1 MNRLKELRLNKK
13 ENGKVGVTQQEVADR
28 IGVTKR
34 TYIYWEKNERQIK
47 PEKAQQLADYF
58 GVSVGYLLGYEDNN
72 SFVSSVVNEVDLLD
86 PDDNTNN
93 LNSDLKNKINL
104 VKNLIS
110 EEQSDREEDY
120 RKTIVKDSYN
130 LLKGLDLGDV
140 LTVAGIIERLYF
152 SQYSIDEN
160 EKLEKYRDKLS
171 ESFKK

>member
-1 MNRLKELRLNKK
+1 MNRLKELRKRKK
-13 ENGKVGVTQQEVADR
+13 MTQQELANI
-28 IGVTKR
+28 IGVTKLTILR
-34 TYIYWEKNERQIK
+34 WEKGDRQIK
-47 PEKAQQLADYF
+47 SDKAQQLAEYF
-58 GVSVGYLLGYEDNN
+58 NVSVGYLLGYEDNN

-130 LLKGLDLGDV
+130 LLKGLDLDDV

-171 ESFKK
+171 KSFKK

>member
-1 MNRLKELRLNKK
+1 MNRLKELRKRKK
-13 ENGKVGVTQQEVADR
+13 MTQQELANI
-28 IGVTKR
+28 IGVTKLTILR
-34 TYIYWEKNERQIK
+34 WEKGDRQIK
-47 PEKAQQLADYF
+47 SDKAQQLAEYF
-58 GVSVGYLLGYEDNN
+58 NVSVGYLLGYEDNN

-120 RKTIVKDSYN
+120 RQTIVKDSYN
-130 LLKGLDLGDV
+130 LLKGLDLDDV

-171 ESFKK
+171 KSFKK

>member
-1 MNRLKELRLNKK
+1 MNRLKELRKK
-13 ENGKVGVTQQEVADR
+13 EKISQKKFSKERDIPLRTLQSWENGES
-28 IGVTKR
+28 
-34 TYIYWEKNERQIK
+34 QIK
-47 PEKAQQLADYF
+47 PEKAQQLAEYF
-58 GVSVGYLLGYEDNN
+58 NVSIGYLLGYEDDN

-86 PDDNTNN
+86 PDDNTSN

-130 LLKGLDLGDV
+130 LLKGLDLDDV

-152 SQYSIDEN
+152 SQYSIEEN

>member
-1 MNRLKELRLNKK
+1 MNRLKELRKIKK
-13 ENGKVGVTQQEVADR
+13 MTQQELANI
-28 IGVTKR
+28 IGVTKLTILR
-34 TYIYWEKNERQIK
+34 WEKGDRQIK
-47 PEKAQQLADYF
+47 SDKAQQLAEYF
-58 GVSVGYLLGYEDNN
+58 NVSVGYLLGYEDNN

-104 VKNLIS
+104 VKNIIS

-130 LLKGLDLGDV
+130 LLKGLDLDDV

-171 ESFKK
+171 KSFKK

>member
-1 MNRLKELRLNKK
+1 MNRLKELRKRKK
-13 ENGKVGVTQQEVADR
+13 MTQQELANI
-28 IGVTKR
+28 IGVTKLTILR
-34 TYIYWEKNERQIK
+34 WEKGDRQIK
-47 PEKAQQLADYF
+47 SDKAQQLGEYF
-58 GVSVGYLLGYEDNN
+58 NVSVGYLLGYEDNN

-104 VKNLIS
+104 AKNLIS

-130 LLKGLDLGDV
+130 LLKGLDLDDV

-171 ESFKK
+171 KSFKK

>member
-1 MNRLKELRLNKK
+1 MNRLKELRKRKK
-13 ENGKVGVTQQEVADR
+13 MTQQELANI
-28 IGVTKR
+28 IGVTKLTILR
-34 TYIYWEKNERQIK
+34 WEKGDRQIK
-47 PEKAQQLADYF
+47 SDKAQQLAEYF
-58 GVSVGYLLGYEDNN
+58 NVSVGYLLGYEDNN

-130 LLKGLDLGDV
+130 LLKGQ
-140 LTVAGIIERLYF
+140 I
-152 SQYSIDEN
+152 
-160 EKLEKYRDKLS
+160 
-171 ESFKK
+171 

>member
-1 MNRLKELRLNKK
+1 M
-13 ENGKVGVTQQEVADR
+13 TQQELANI
-28 IGVTKR
+28 IGVTKLTILR
-34 TYIYWEKNERQIK
+34 WEKGDRQIK
-47 PEKAQQLADYF
+47 SDKAQQLAEYF
-58 GVSVGYLLGYEDNN
+58 NVSVGYLLGYEDNN

-86 PDDNTNN
+86 SDDNTNN

-130 LLKGLDLGDV
+130 LLKGLDLDDV

-171 ESFKK
+171 KSFKK

>member
-1 MNRLKELRLNKK
+1 MNRLKELRKIKK
-13 ENGKVGVTQQEVADR
+13 MTQQELANI
-28 IGVTKR
+28 IGVTKLTILR
-34 TYIYWEKNERQIK
+34 WEKGDRQIK
-47 PEKAQQLADYF
+47 SDKAQQLAEYF
-58 GVSVGYLLGYEDNN
+58 NVSVGYLLGYEDNN
-72 SFVSSVVNEVDLLD
+72 SFVSSVVNEVGLLD

-130 LLKGLDLGDV
+130 LLKGLDLDDV

>member
-1 MNRLKELRLNKK
+1 MNRLKELRKRKK
-13 ENGKVGVTQQEVADR
+13 MTQQELANI
-28 IGVTKR
+28 IGVTKLTILR
-34 TYIYWEKNERQIK
+34 WEKGDRQIK
-47 PEKAQQLADYF
+47 SDKAQQLAEYF
-58 GVSVGYLLGYEDNN
+58 NVSVGYLLGYEDNN

-86 PDDNTNN
+86 PDNNTNN

-130 LLKGLDLGDV
+130 LLKGLDLDDV

-171 ESFKK
+171 KSFKK

>member
-1 MNRLKELRLNKK
+1 MNRLKELRKRKK
-13 ENGKVGVTQQEVADR
+13 MTQQELANI
-28 IGVTKR
+28 IGVTKLTILR
-34 TYIYWEKNERQIK
+34 WEKGDRQIK
-47 PEKAQQLADYF
+47 SDKAQQLAEYF
-58 GVSVGYLLGYEDNN
+58 NVSVGYLLGYEDNN

-130 LLKGLDLGDV
+130 LLKGLDLDDV

-171 ESFKK
+171 KSFK

>member
-1 MNRLKELRLNKK
+1 MNRLKELRKKNKTTQK
-13 ENGKVGVTQQEVADR
+13 EIANLLGVSEMTISR
-28 IGVTKR
+28 
-34 TYIYWEKNERQIK
+34 WEKETELSIK
-47 PEKAQQLADYF
+47 HEYINKLSNYF
-58 GVSVGYLLGYEDNN
+58 NVSVGYLLGYEDNN

>member
-1 MNRLKELRLNKK
+1 MNRLKELRKRKK
-13 ENGKVGVTQQEVADR
+13 MTQQELANI
-28 IGVTKR
+28 IGVTKLTILR
-34 TYIYWEKNERQIK
+34 WEKGNRQIK
-47 PEKAQQLADYF
+47 SDKAQQLAEYF
-58 GVSVGYLLGYEDNN
+58 NVSVGYLLGYEDNN

-130 LLKGLDLGDV
+130 LLKGLDLDDV

-160 EKLEKYRDKLS
+160 EKLEEYRDKLS
-171 ESFKK
+171 KSFKK

>member
-1 MNRLKELRLNKK
+1 M
-13 ENGKVGVTQQEVADR
+13 TQQELANI
-28 IGVTKR
+28 IGVTKLTILR
-34 TYIYWEKNERQIK
+34 WEKGDRQIK
-47 PEKAQQLADYF
+47 SDKAQQLAEYF
-58 GVSVGYLLGYEDNN
+58 NVSVGYLLGYEDNN

-130 LLKGLDLGDV
+130 LLKGLDLDDV

-171 ESFKK
+171 KSFKK

>member
-1 MNRLKELRLNKK
+1 MNRLKELRKRKK
-13 ENGKVGVTQQEVADR
+13 MTQQELANI
-28 IGVTKR
+28 IGVTKLTILR
-34 TYIYWEKNERQIK
+34 WEKGDRQIK
-47 PEKAQQLADYF
+47 SDKAQQLAEYF
-58 GVSVGYLLGYEDNN
+58 NVSVGYLLGYEDNN

-130 LLKGLDLGDV
+130 LLKGLDLDDV

-152 SQYSIDEN
+152 SQYSIEEN

-171 ESFKK
+171 KSFKK

>member
-1 MNRLKELRLNKK
+1 MNRLKELRKRKK
-13 ENGKVGVTQQEVADR
+13 MTQQELANI
-28 IGVTKR
+28 IGVTKLTILR
-34 TYIYWEKNERQIK
+34 WEKGDRQIK
-47 PEKAQQLADYF
+47 SDKAQQLAEYF
-58 GVSVGYLLGYEDNN
+58 NVSVGYLLGYEDNN

-86 PDDNTNN
+86 SDDNTNN

-130 LLKGLDLGDV
+130 LLKGLDLDDV

-152 SQYSIDEN
+152 SKYSIDEN

-171 ESFKK
+171 KSFKK

>member
-1 MNRLKELRLNKK
+1 M
-13 ENGKVGVTQQEVADR
+13 TQQELANI
-28 IGVTKR
+28 IGVTKLTILR
-34 TYIYWEKNERQIK
+34 WEKGDRQIK
-47 PEKAQQLADYF
+47 SDKAQQLAEYF
-58 GVSVGYLLGYEDNN
+58 NVSVGYLLGYEDNN

-130 LLKGLDLGDV
+130 LLEGLDLDDV

-171 ESFKK
+171 KSFKK

>member
-1 MNRLKELRLNKK
+1 MNRLKELRKRKK
-13 ENGKVGVTQQEVADR
+13 MTQQELANI
-28 IGVTKR
+28 IGVTKLTILR
-34 TYIYWEKNERQIK
+34 WEKGDRQIK
-47 PEKAQQLADYF
+47 SDKAQQLAEYF
-58 GVSVGYLLGYEDNN
+58 NVSVGYLLGYEDNN

-93 LNSDLKNKINL
+93 LNSDLKNKIKL

-130 LLKGLDLGDV
+130 LLKGLDLDDV

-171 ESFKK
+171 KSFKK

>member
-1 MNRLKELRLNKK
+1 MNRLKELRKRKK
-13 ENGKVGVTQQEVADR
+13 MTQQELANI
-28 IGVTKR
+28 IGVTKLTILR
-34 TYIYWEKNERQIK
+34 WEKGDRQIK
-47 PEKAQQLADYF
+47 SDKAQQLAEYF
-58 GVSVGYLLGYEDNN
+58 NVSVGYLLGYEDNN
-72 SFVSSVVNEVDLLD
+72 SFVSSVVNEIDLLD
-86 PDDNTNN
+86 SDDNTNN

-130 LLKGLDLGDV
+130 LLKGLDLDDV

-171 ESFKK
+171 KSFKK